1 MDLLGKFNLSATIL
15 LTGFAIV
22 FSVLLFLIFIIWGY
36 GKIVST
42 AQTKYSERKRKK
54 ELEKIRSDNPEI
66 PDAVVMSAVSE
77 SKAEP
82 VTEGIPDE
90 VIAVISAAVYS
101 MYGSKEKVR
110 IRSVKRSRK
119 RSAWANAGILD
130 NTRPF

>member
-66 PDAVVMSAVSE
+66 PDAVVTSAVSE

-110 IRSVKRSRK
+110 IRSVKRSGK